1 MIGAPRRIYVL
12 RFTFYVSRFT
22 LRPVS
27 KKSAKIA
34 ALIERCHG
42 GDLNAHYL
50 GYFEC
55 FNAGLF
61 YEAHDVLE
69 ELWLAQRHEPNDAF
83 YKGLIQLAGA
93 FVHLQKHTGARPRL
107 RPAVALLRL
116 ARANL
121 EKFAPVHERLDVKGT
136 LGLIDGWLTRLNSV
150 GPGVNPLAADA
161 PKLFPLPSK

>member
-1 MIGAPRRIYVL
+1 M
-12 RFTFYVSRFT
+12 
-22 LRPVS
+22 S
-27 KKSAKIA
+27 KKSATIA
-34 ALIERCHG
+34 ALIERCQG
-42 GDLNAHYL
+42 RDLDAHYL

-69 ELWLAQRHEPNDAF
+69 ELWLAQRRGPNDAF

-107 RPAVALLRL
+107 RPAAALFRL

-121 EKFAPVHERLDVKGT
+121 QAYVPVHERLDVERT
-136 LGLIDGWLTRLNSV
+136 LGLIDDWLARLDS
-150 GPGVNPLAADA
+150 GAPGVNPLGAGGA
-161 PKLFPLPSK
+161 PKLLPLQGQ